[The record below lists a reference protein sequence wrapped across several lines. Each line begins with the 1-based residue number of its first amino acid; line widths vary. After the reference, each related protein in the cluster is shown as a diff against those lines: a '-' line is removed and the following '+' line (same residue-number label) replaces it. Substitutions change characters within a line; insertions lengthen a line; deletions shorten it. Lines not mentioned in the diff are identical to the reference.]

1 LEDKGNKMNKSAPV
15 FFAIIIALWSVTS
28 SIAGVELYAARKV
41 VLGTYNSSGLGTH
54 NMPWSYVHN
63 HEISVDDQH
72 QTYVLDRN
80 AKRILMFATDGK
92 FIKDIYLNNVDFND
106 RSETE
111 GDDGYIAYSLKVTG
125 DGKKFYLTEGGNET
139 NWSIVDSSGTP
150 IRKNISRKYYW
161 LERIGHTNNFR
172 SEPDNAVIN
181 EDLNVIKL
189 IKYKAEKNS
198 LTTVDTADNL
208 YITKR
213 AQKAGGKVVIEK
225 VTAEGKQLW
234 KKELVN
240 CRQALRFVGT
250 DDGNNVYILADSPL
264 KVIKLDHDGKHVAD
278 IPVPIEPYFK
288 KWEMVDWHVLSDG
301 TIYCIPYY
309 WALFNS
315 NKGKKPSEF
324 ALYFFDRK

>member
-213 AQKAGGKVVIEK
+213 AQKAGVKVVIEK
-225 VTAEGKQLW
+225 VTAEGMGIAVGGVMAVYLTYTFSISISIW
-234 KKELVN
+234 KSASQYN
-240 CRQALRFVGT
+240 
-250 DDGNNVYILADSPL
+250 
-264 KVIKLDHDGKHVAD
+264 
-278 IPVPIEPYFK
+278 
-288 KWEMVDWHVLSDG
+288 
-301 TIYCIPYY
+301 
-309 WALFNS
+309 
-315 NKGKKPSEF
+315 GKKTWSVLAKVYAVLMYGVFLWPVVSHVIPLSINPNIQQT
-324 ALYFFDRK
+324 AAPVRR